1 MGTEPRFT
9 VQTALVLDALLQSPG
24 SCGSELTRITGL
36 ASGSLYPILI
46 RLEKAG
52 WLQSAWED
60 GDPSDL
66 GRPRRRNYTV
76 SALGERK
83 ARHNSKTISSAIGRL
98 AWT

>member
-9 VQTALVLDALLQSPG
+9 IQTALVLDALMQSPG
-24 SCGSELTRITGL
+24 ACGSEITRSTGL
-36 ASGSLYPILI
+36 SSGSLSPILI

-52 WLQSAWED
+52 WLESAWEE
-60 GDPSDL
+60 GDPAEL

-83 ARHNSKTISSAIGRL
+83 ARQNSKALSPAIGRL

>member
-9 VQTALVLDALLQSPG
+9 VQTALVLDALLQHPG
-24 SCGSELTRITGL
+24 ACGSELTRITGL
-36 ASGSLYPILI
+36 PSGSLYPILI

-52 WLQSAWED
+52 WLDSAWED
-60 GDPSDL
+60 GNPAEL

-83 ARHNSKTISSAIGRL
+83 ARQNSKALSSAFGRL